1 MVTMVDN
8 HVPAERAIL
17 VGIKRQTDSLEDVKD
32 SLDELAA
39 LVDTAGAKVINTFV
53 QARQNPD
60 KAFFIGTG
68 KVAELKQEAELENID
83 TIIFDTEL
91 SPAQIKNLEREIGKK
106 ILDRSWVILDIFAA
120 RAQTRES
127 KTQVELA
134 QLKYFMPRLT
144 RQWTHLSRQ
153 VGGGV
158 GTKGPGETQLET
170 DKRLIRDRISI
181 LEDELKEIEK
191 QRNIRRR
198 SRQNNFKVILAGY
211 TNVGKSTLMNRLSNA
226 GVLVENR
233 LFATLDSTTRTIDLK
248 DKKKFLLSD
257 TVGFISKLPHNL
269 VASFKSTL
277 EEVLDAD
284 LILHVVDVSHRNHL
298 EQMKT
303 VEKVLKDLGAED
315 KKVLYVFNKADSLSE
330 DELEVLVDTKYK
342 DNSVFISAYT
352 GMNIEILLDKIL
364 EIMESDFVTQ
374 EVICTL
380 RESKFIAMIH
390 QMTEVLEEEYF
401 EDKVRIVFKT
411 SSSSL
416 NYLNS
421 LRY

>member
-1 MVTMVDN
+1 
-8 HVPAERAIL
+8 
-17 VGIKRQTDSLEDVKD
+17 
-32 SLDELAA
+32 
-39 LVDTAGAKVINTFV
+39 
-53 QARQNPD
+53 
-60 KAFFIGTG
+60 
-68 KVAELKQEAELENID
+68 
-83 TIIFDTEL
+83 
-91 SPAQIKNLEREIGKK
+91 
-106 ILDRSWVILDIFAA
+106 
-120 RAQTRES
+120 
-127 KTQVELA
+127 
-134 QLKYFMPRLT
+134 
-144 RQWTHLSRQ
+144 
-153 VGGGV
+153 
-158 GTKGPGETQLET
+158 
-170 DKRLIRDRISI
+170 
-181 LEDELKEIEK
+181 
-191 QRNIRRR
+191 
-198 SRQNNFKVILAGY
+198 
-211 TNVGKSTLMNRLSNA
+211 
-226 GVLVENR
+226 R

>member
-1 MVTMVDN
+1 MVTMVEN
-8 HVPAERAIL
+8 HKPAEKAFL
-17 VGIKRQTDSLEDVKD
+17 VGIKRQNDTAEDVKD

-39 LVDTAGAKVINTFV
+39 LVDTAGAKVIKTFV

-60 KAFFIGTG
+60 NAFFIGTG
-68 KVAELKQEAELENID
+68 KVYELKEEAEKEQID

-106 ILDRSWVILDIFAA
+106 ILDRSWVILDIFAG

-181 LEDELKEIEK
+181 LEEELKEIEK
-191 QRNIRRR
+191 QRSIRRR
-198 SRQNNFKVILAGY
+198 SRENSFKVILAGY

-226 GVLVENR
+226 GVLAENR
-233 LFATLDSTTRTIDLK
+233 LFATLDSTTRTIELK

-257 TVGFISKLPHNL
+257 TVGFINKLPHNL

-284 LILHVVDVSHRNHL
+284 LILHVVDISHRNYM

-303 VEKVLKDLGAED
+303 VEKVLKDLGAGE
-315 KKVLYVFNKADSLSE
+315 KNVLYVFNKADAIDQ
-330 DELEVLVDTKYK
+330 DELSDRLNTDYK
-342 DNSVFISAYT
+342 SKSVFISAQT
-352 GMNIEILLDKIL
+352 GMNVESLLDKIL
-364 EIMESDFVTQ
+364 EIMESDYVTQ
-374 EVICTL
+374 EVICSL
-380 RESKFIAMIH
+380 KESKFVATIH
-390 QMTEVLEEEYF
+390 KLAEVLEEEYF
-401 EDKVRIVFKT
+401 EDKVRVVFKT
-411 SSSSL
+411 GSANA
-416 NYLNS
+416 NYINS
-421 LRY
+421 LR